1 MKRSIRDRYREIKSA
16 LPRET
21 MLMVRVGDYYEAMD
35 NDAAQLAAIVGLPR
49 RICGGALLCGVP
61 YNELDAALTK
71 LISAGKVVA
80 LCDQTESRH
89 TITRVCSPW
98 DQAAA

>member
-1 MKRSIRDRYREIKSA
+1 MKWSIRNRYREIKA
-16 LPRET
+16 AIPRET
-21 MLMVRVGDYYEAMD
+21 MLMVRVGDFYEALG
-35 NDAAQLAAIVGLPR
+35 NDAAQLSAIVGVPR

-61 YNELDAALTK
+61 YNELDAALAK

-80 LCDQTESRH
+80 LCDQTEARH

>member
-1 MKRSIRDRYREIKSA
+1 MKKAMSERYREIKSA

-21 MLMVRVGDYYEAMD
+21 MLMVRVGDYYEAMG
-35 NDAAQLAAIVGLPR
+35 NDAAQLSAIVGVPR

-61 YNELDAALTK
+61 YNELDAALAK

-80 LCDQTESRH
+80 LCDQTEVRH
-89 TITRVCSPW
+89 SITRVCSPW

>member
-1 MKRSIRDRYREIKSA
+1 MKWSIRNRYREIKA
-16 LPRET
+16 AIPRET
-21 MLMVRVGDYYEAMD
+21 MLMVRVGDYYEAMG
-35 NDAAQLAAIVGLPR
+35 NDAAQFSAIVGVPR

-61 YNELDAALTK
+61 YNELDAALAK

-80 LCDQTESRH
+80 LCDQTEVRH
-89 TITRVCSPW
+89 SITRVCSPW